1 MKTKDLFAVLILCSL
16 VLSACQST
24 SDIPPTAFQTT
35 ATTIEYPQFP
45 ECLLIGEW
53 QAQIENNNFSFS
65 VNWDKEQALF
75 KGILT
80 KQGEASQNVG
90 FTIGEVF
97 YTAELT
103 NTSGTLAEKT
113 EWRSGINGVSSSVEW
128 RPSTTNINTW
138 TTPNDGVFGGFSAL
152 RLNATQD
159 ANCKNPN

>member
-1 MKTKDLFAVLILCSL
+1 MTV
-16 VLSACQST
+16 V
-24 SDIPPTAFQTT
+24 
-35 ATTIEYPQFP
+35 EYPQFP

-53 QAQIENNNFSFS
+53 QAQIENNNFTFS
-65 VNWDKEQALF
+65 VSLDKGDALF

-97 YTAELT
+97 YTAELSD
-103 NTSGTLAEKT
+103 TSGILAEKT

-138 TTPNDGVFGGFSAL
+138 TTPNDGVFGGFSTL
-152 RLNATQD
+152 RLSATPD